1 MNKPIH
7 PKAVQM
13 IDDALKLI
21 IKRGRPIER
30 LQLYVS
36 RESKMAEHSTIQ
48 TAFGELRIKPGEY
61 VPKGYSY
68 IMEDPGMPGRRQ
80 GFGWVS
86 KPTSAVASNQ

>member
-1 MNKPIH
+1 MDKPIH

-13 IDDALKLI
+13 INEALKPI

-30 LQLYVS
+30 LQMYVS
-36 RESKMAEHSTIQ
+36 QESKLAEYATVQ

-68 IMEDPGMPGRRQ
+68 IFEDPGMPGR

-86 KPTSAVASNQ
+86 KPVEAKASNG

>member
-13 IDDALKLI
+13 IEDALVPI

-30 LQLYVS
+30 LQMYVS
-36 RESKMAEHSTIQ
+36 RESKLAEHTTIQ
-48 TAFGELRIKPGEY
+48 TAFGELRIKLGEY

-68 IMEDPGMPGRRQ
+68 IMEDPGIPGR